1 MTVSSSPFNMM
12 KHPIFTRM
20 LLVGLVGAVMGT
32 GTIVRA
38 ALYQWS
44 AMNGEPNRRIYL
56 WIPEDCK
63 RVRGIVL
70 VQKNLIETGITD
82 DSVVRE
88 ACRHQRVGILWVSE
102 DRTARGFAR
111 SAFNADWGWPS
122 GLSVEDEKEY
132 SRLSGAVKKPDMLS
146 DERKAAQA
154 KIDSWDKRLV
164 DAAGPILDGIL
175 KLMADES
182 GYEEIARAPLLFM
195 SHSMGGLLCW
205 HAPYRIPERC
215 WGSIP
220 FKTGVRGAPKDIPD
234 ANMHGVPV
242 MYVNQI
248 APEGP
253 DGNSNP
259 NNSCIGNRKDTENLV
274 CQLFDW
280 GGHHVDTTHELA
292 AMVALFIEKAGK
304 CRLSDEIPSTGLP
317 KLKELKASDGWLA
330 TSVLE
335 PQQYPMAP
343 VQNYTGPKERA
354 FWFFDE
360 EMAKAITSFEIENKK
375 RKQQYVTAT
384 SDGKPLEPLSGP
396 FESIRVPIDTAVD
409 DGWTFKLKASLLDT
423 VPSTDPAKRVPTG
436 HASSG
441 KAAVNV
447 TGGHNWSKLDDETF
461 RWRQY
466 NRGMH
471 GHGWVVASH
480 PGDSQY
486 SRACNPMMIW
496 LPSESTKGAPQTLTF
511 PEIKDVPVG
520 TKKIELTAT
529 SDVPG
534 QVVEYYVV
542 SGPAEITGTDSKYT
556 GGTLRFT
563 PIPPSAKYPVKVTVV
578 AYQKGRLKEP
588 LVQTAPEVVREF
600 YIIKP

>member
-1 MTVSSSPFNMM
+1 MLPNSSNI
-12 KHPIFTRM
+12 KIHPPSFRLQC
-20 LLVGLVGAVMGT
+20 LLVVLAILTAPV
-32 GTIVRA
+32 VRA
-38 ALYQWS
+38 AIYQWS

-70 VQKNLIETGITD
+70 VKKNLIETGITD
-82 DSVVRE
+82 DAVVRE
-88 ACRHQRVGILWVSE
+88 ACRHQRVGIIWVSE
-102 DRTARGFAR
+102 DRTATGFER
-111 SAFNADWGWPS
+111 SPFNSDWGWPS
-122 GLSVEDEKEY
+122 GLSAEEEKEY
-132 SRLSGAVKKPDMLS
+132 SQLS
-146 DERKAAQA
+146 DALRNPVMSPEEKRTAQA
-154 KIDSWDKRLV
+154 KIDAWDKQLV
-164 DAAGPILDGIL
+164 VAAGPILDGIL

-182 GYEEIARAPLLFM
+182 GYEEIARAPLLFI

-220 FKTGVRGAPKDIPD
+220 FKTGVRGAPKDIID
-234 ANMHGVPV
+234 ANMHGVPIL
-242 MYVNQI
+242 YINQI

-259 NNSCIGNRKDTENLV
+259 NNSCIRNRKNIENLV

-280 GGHHVDTTHELA
+280 GGHHLDTTHELA
-292 AMVALFIEKAGK
+292 TVVALFIEKAGK
-304 CRLSDEIPSTGLP
+304 YRLSDEIPATGYP

-330 TSVLE
+330 TSILE
-335 PQQYPMAP
+335 SQQYPMSP
-343 VQNYTGPKERA
+343 EPNYTGPKESA
-354 FWFFDE
+354 FWFFDAE
-360 EMAKAITSFEIENKK
+360 TAKAITSFEIKNKK
-375 RKQQYVTAT
+375 KKQQYVTAT
-384 SDGKPLEPLSGP
+384 SDGKALEPLSGR

-409 DGWTFKLKASLLDT
+409 DGWMFNLKALLLDT

-441 KAAVNV
+441 KATVNV
-447 TGGHNWSKLDDETF
+447 TGGHNWAKLDDETF
-461 RWRQY
+461 RYRQY

-480 PGDSQY
+480 PGDAEY
-486 SRACNPMMIW
+486 ARACNPMMIW
-496 LPSESTKGAPQTLTF
+496 LPVESKKGAPQSLTF
-511 PEIKDVPVG
+511 PEIKDVTAG
-520 TKKIELTAT
+520 TKEIELKAT

-534 QVVEYYVV
+534 QIVEYYVV
-542 SGPAEITGTDSKYT
+542 SGPAEITGKNPKYT
-556 GGTLRFT
+556 GSTLRFT

-588 LVQTAPEVVREF
+588 LVQTATEVVREF
-600 YIIKP
+600 HITKL